1 LLAAAAGLCLG
12 LAYDMRYT
20 QVLLALSF
28 VLLGLRLPGWRARLR
43 FYALAGAAALAA
55 ALPDLWYHQWAFGGP
70 FQTGSEELRH
80 FSPANVW
87 PMTQAL
93 WVELSRPGEVT
104 WPWLWL
110 LAAVGAVA
118 LWRAHGRWL
127 LALLSGPALV
137 VAFHLF
143 YGYLR
148 LRDLL
153 PQYPLVAV
161 FVAAGAAGIL
171 GWTARATVRR
181 APRARGLA
189 VAGMLVAIALAV
201 AARTEPALGMPFSPG
216 FSTFGYLQPAQRA
229 AFDRLGARIPPDA
242 VVAATLNSGPV
253 ELYAERL
260 AFRPGDWDVTQGLT
274 FVEGL
279 LARGRPVYVLDDGV
293 ALQPLLERLRTQRQL
308 TEVERLPLP
317 YFYPGGGSLN
327 QDVVLYQVVVHD
339 R

>member
-1 LLAAAAGLCLG
+1 L
-12 LAYDMRYT
+12 
-20 QVLLALSF
+20 
-28 VLLGLRLPGWRARLR
+28 
-43 FYALAGAAALAA
+43 
-55 ALPDLWYHQWAFGGP
+55 AFGGP

-80 FSPANVW
+80 FAPANVW
-87 PMTQAL
+87 PMAQAM
-93 WVELSRPGEVT
+93 WAELSLPGEIT

-110 LAAVGAVA
+110 LAAAGAAV
-118 LWRAHGRWL
+118 LWRAHGRRL

-137 VAFHLF
+137 IAFHLF

-153 PQYPLVAV
+153 PQYPLIVV
-161 FVAAGAAGIL
+161 FVAVGAAGAL
-171 GWTARATVRR
+171 AWTASATATW

-189 VAGMLVAIALAV
+189 VSAVLIAIALAV

-229 AFDRLGARIPPDA
+229 SFDRLAERTPPDA

-260 AFRPGDWDVTQGLT
+260 AFRPGDWDVAQGLA

-293 ALQPLLERLRTQRQL
+293 ALQPLQGRLRAQGRL
-308 TEVERLPLP
+308 VEVERLPLP

-327 QDVVLYQVVVHD
+327 QDVVLYQVVAHD

>member
-1 LLAAAAGLCLG
+1 MAQA
-12 LAYDMRYT
+12 M
-20 QVLLALSF
+20 
-28 VLLGLRLPGWRARLR
+28 
-43 FYALAGAAALAA
+43 
-55 ALPDLWYHQWAFGGP
+55 WA
-70 FQTGSEELRH
+70 
-80 FSPANVW
+80 
-87 PMTQAL
+87 
-93 WVELSRPGEVT
+93 ELSRPGEIA

-110 LAAVGAVA
+110 LAAAGAAA

-127 LALLSGPALV
+127 LTLLSGPALV
-137 VAFHLF
+137 IAFHLF

-153 PQYPLVAV
+153 PQYPLVAAS
-161 FVAAGAAGIL
+161 VAVGAAGTL
-171 GWTARATVRR
+171 AWTARATATCV
-181 APRARGLA
+181 PRVRGLA
-189 VAGMLVAIALAV
+189 VSAVLIAIALAV

-229 AFDRLGARIPPDA
+229 AFDRLAARTPPDA

-260 AFRPGDWDVTQGLT
+260 AFRPGDWDVAQGQV

-293 ALQPLLERLRTQRQL
+293 ALVPLLERLRGQRWL
-308 TEVERLPLP
+308 VEVERLPLP

-327 QDVVLYQVVVHD
+327 QDVILYQVVAYD